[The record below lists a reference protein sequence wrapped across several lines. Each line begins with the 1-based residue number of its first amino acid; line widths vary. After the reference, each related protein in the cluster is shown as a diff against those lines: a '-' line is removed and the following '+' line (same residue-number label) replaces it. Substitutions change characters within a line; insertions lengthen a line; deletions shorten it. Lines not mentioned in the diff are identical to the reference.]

1 MPLVSVNG
9 IKLNYEEYGSGPP
22 VILITGTATPGR
34 VWRPYQVPALTGAG
48 YRVITID
55 NRGVPPSDI
64 PARATVL
71 GEMAADTAALIES
84 LRVQPCRIVGF
95 SLGAMITQE
104 LLVGWP
110 GLARQAVLMATR
122 GRTDALSA
130 ALSQAECALL
140 GAGVTL
146 PAGYAAVVRAM
157 QSLSPRTLRDESRA
171 RDWLDV
177 FEMSAPD
184 PASVKA
190 QLGTELIPDRLDSY
204 RRIRTPCLVLGFGDD
219 LITPPALCLEVAQ
232 SIPGCAHRVLPGCG
246 HLGYLEEPSQ
256 VNSLIIDFFRGAAEH
271 GPDAPARN
279 GLV

>member
-1 MPLVSVNG
+1 MPLVWVNG

-34 VWRPYQVPALTGAG
+34 VWKPYQVPALTGAG

-55 NRGVPPSDI
+55 NRGVAPSDI
-64 PARATVL
+64 PAGNTAL
-71 GEMAADTAALIES
+71 GELAADTAALIES
-84 LRVQPCRIVGF
+84 LRLRPCRIVGF

-110 GLARQAVLMATR
+110 GLATQVVLMATR

-130 ALSQAECALL
+130 ALSQAERAMLD
-140 GAGVTL
+140 AGTTL
-146 PAGYAAVVRAM
+146 PTAYEAVVRAM

-171 RDWLDV
+171 RDWLDL

-184 PASVKA
+184 PASA
-190 QLGTELIPDRLDSY
+190 RAHLGTELIPDRRESY
-204 RRIRTPCLVLGFGDD
+204 RQIRARCLVLGFGDD
-219 LITPPALCLEVAQ
+219 LITPPALCQEVAQ
-232 SIPGCAHRVLPGCG
+232 SIPGCRYQVIPGCG

-256 VNSLIIDFFRGAAEH
+256 VNSLIIDFFREPAGAGLG
-271 GPDAPARN
+271 GPCSA
-279 GLV
+279 G